1 MKRLTTLLLLPLLL
15 LTGTAM
21 AQTPQENDRRASTEN
36 RREEQPRR
44 FNALNKINMVAA
56 AVSRLYVD
64 VVDEDTL
71 AEKTIAAM
79 LKQLDPHSTYLPPH
93 EAKQTL
99 ETLSGRFDGIGVQI
113 NMLNDT
119 LLVVQTIVGGP
130 SEKAGILPG
139 DRIVTVDD
147 TLVAGVKRPINDIIT
162 MLRGKRGSKVSVG
175 VVRRGVSEPITFKIT
190 RDKIPVNSIDA
201 TYMLDDSTG
210 YIRLSRFAEKS
221 AEEMEKAVKSLRKE
235 GMRRLILDLQG
246 NGGGYLNVAVAI
258 ADMFL
263 DKDQLIVYTEGRNTR
278 RAQEKASGKPL
289 LPDERVVVMVDELSA
304 SASEILAG
312 ALQDWDRAVV
322 VGRRTFGKG
331 LVQRPITLPDQ
342 SLLRLTV
349 ARYHTPTGRCIQR
362 PYVKGENEAYEQDLN
377 ERFIHGELM
386 NADSIHFTDSL
397 TYKTL
402 RTGRTVYGGGGIMPD
417 VFVGLDTTRYTA
429 YHRQLLRSG
438 VLNRSVYTYL
448 DSHRKELN
456 AKYRRVQRFIDQYVI
471 DDDLLKLLDELAARS
486 GITPKDAAEREQAM
500 PLIATHLKALLA
512 RDLYNDASAFYK
524 IYNPT
529 DPTYLKAVEIIR
541 TEAYP
546 SLLGE

>member
-147 TLVAGVKRPINDIIT
+147 TLVAGVKRPINNIIT

-190 RDKIPVNSIDA
+190 RNAP
-201 TYMLDDSTG
+201 
-210 YIRLSRFAEKS
+210 LS
-221 AEEMEKAVKSLRKE
+221 
-235 GMRRLILDLQG
+235 
-246 NGGGYLNVAVAI
+246 
-258 ADMFL
+258 
-263 DKDQLIVYTEGRNTR
+263 
-278 RAQEKASGKPL
+278 
-289 LPDERVVVMVDELSA
+289 
-304 SASEILAG
+304 
-312 ALQDWDRAVV
+312 
-322 VGRRTFGKG
+322 
-331 LVQRPITLPDQ
+331 
-342 SLLRLTV
+342 
-349 ARYHTPTGRCIQR
+349 
-362 PYVKGENEAYEQDLN
+362 
-377 ERFIHGELM
+377 
-386 NADSIHFTDSL
+386 
-397 TYKTL
+397 
-402 RTGRTVYGGGGIMPD
+402 
-417 VFVGLDTTRYTA
+417 
-429 YHRQLLRSG
+429 
-438 VLNRSVYTYL
+438 
-448 DSHRKELN
+448 
-456 AKYRRVQRFIDQYVI
+456 
-471 DDDLLKLLDELAARS
+471 
-486 GITPKDAAEREQAM
+486 
-500 PLIATHLKALLA
+500 
-512 RDLYNDASAFYK
+512 
-524 IYNPT
+524 
-529 DPTYLKAVEIIR
+529 
-541 TEAYP
+541 
-546 SLLGE
+546 

>member
-1 MKRLTTLLLLPLLL
+1 M
-15 LTGTAM
+15 
-21 AQTPQENDRRASTEN
+21 
-36 RREEQPRR
+36 
-44 FNALNKINMVAA
+44 
-56 AVSRLYVD
+56 
-64 VVDEDTL
+64 
-71 AEKTIAAM
+71 
-79 LKQLDPHSTYLPPH
+79 
-93 EAKQTL
+93 
-99 ETLSGRFDGIGVQI
+99 
-113 NMLNDT
+113 
-119 LLVVQTIVGGP
+119 
-130 SEKAGILPG
+130 
-139 DRIVTVDD
+139 
-147 TLVAGVKRPINDIIT
+147 
-162 MLRGKRGSKVSVG
+162 
-175 VVRRGVSEPITFKIT
+175 
-190 RDKIPVNSIDA
+190 
-201 TYMLDDSTG
+201 
-210 YIRLSRFAEKS
+210 
-221 AEEMEKAVKSLRKE
+221 
-235 GMRRLILDLQG
+235 
-246 NGGGYLNVAVAI
+246 
-258 ADMFL
+258 
-263 DKDQLIVYTEGRNTR
+263 
-278 RAQEKASGKPL
+278 
-289 LPDERVVVMVDELSA
+289 
-304 SASEILAG
+304 
-312 ALQDWDRAVV
+312 V

-377 ERFIHGELM
+377 DRFMHGELM
-386 NADSIHFTDSL
+386 NADSIHFPDSL

-541 TEAYP
+541 TEAYT

>member
-64 VVDEDTL
+64 VIDEDTL

-147 TLVAGVKRPINDIIT
+147 TLVAGVKRPINNIIT

-362 PYVKGENEAYEQDLN
+362 PYVKGESEAYEQDLN
-377 ERFIHGELM
+377 DRFMHGELM
-386 NADSIHFTDSL
+386 NADSIPEGEGAYL
-397 TYKTL
+397 GIL
-402 RTGRTVYGGGGIMPD
+402 GRTIDSQYSQALGIPSGAYVSQVVEGSPAETAGIEAGDVITGFEGSNVSTMDGLKEKISLKKAGDEVKITLQRMNQNGTYEEQEVTVTLGKESDYADAETATEESATTEDTQQYG
-417 VFVGLDTTRYTA
+417 
-429 YHRQLLRSG
+429 
-438 VLNRSVYTYL
+438 
-448 DSHRKELN
+448 
-456 AKYRRVQRFIDQYVI
+456 
-471 DDDLLKLLDELAARS
+471 
-486 GITPKDAAEREQAM
+486 
-500 PLIATHLKALLA
+500 
-512 RDLYNDASAFYK
+512 
-524 IYNPT
+524 T
-529 DPTYLKAVEIIR
+529 DPYDYYYNNGNGNNGNGGDYYESPFD
-541 TEAYP
+541 YFFN
-546 SLLGE
+546 